1 MRQNVL
7 SVYLV
12 VQQVEAVSRF
22 VLRLAIQL
30 DLKFPNVTRC
40 CQTHRQSPHL
50 SSFTSTPEVRV
61 LSSAGV
67 TRPQWSYDPL
77 RLPDWPS
84 PLRTTLG
91 GATSTSPG
99 YPPLTQITFSACR
112 AHYPGGSEQV
122 LVGSFPARAAF
133 PVLPAG
139 RHPHRHCRGLLKL
152 HTRYGLHSCS
162 PTRRGLY
169 REAPPAPVSRL
180 GRSQAIQ
187 SYQQLLEWVLPPLV
201 ICAFGAHGRSR
212 WKPYSGHGSPG
223 RFARSG
229 RVAGGG
235 GSGICSRSFRR
246 CRCRASG
253 V

>member
-67 TRPQWSYDPL
+67 TRPQWSYNPL

-84 PLRTTLG
+84 PLRATFG

-99 YPPLTQITFSACR
+99 YPPLAQITFSACR
-112 AHYPGGSEQV
+112 AHYPGGPEQV
-122 LVGSFPARAAF
+122 LVGSFPVRAAF
-133 PVLPAG
+133 PVLQAG
-139 RHPHRHCRGLLKL
+139 RHPHRHFEACSSFTRVTACTVARPPYVGFIARLRPSQFPDSDARKL
-152 HTRYGLHSCS
+152 SS
-162 PTRRGLY
+162 PTNNYL
-169 REAPPAPVSRL
+169 
-180 GRSQAIQ
+180 
-187 SYQQLLEWVLPPLV
+187 
-201 ICAFGAHGRSR
+201 
-212 WKPYSGHGSPG
+212 SG
-223 RFARSG
+223 
-229 RVAGGG
+229 
-235 GSGICSRSFRR
+235 SFPHW
-246 CRCRASG
+246 
-253 V
+253 

>member
-1 MRQNVL
+1 MSYGVTPLGSRSTTSPIPSIRYLRSFAHLLPAHPCWRARQFVGMRQNVL

-30 DLKFPNVTRC
+30 ALKFPNLARC

-67 TRPQWSYDPL
+67 TRPQRSYDPL
-77 RLPDWPS
+77 RLPDWPL

-99 YPPLTQITFSACR
+99 YPPLAQITFSACR

-180 GRSQAIQ
+180 GRS
-187 SYQQLLEWVLPPLV
+187 
-201 ICAFGAHGRSR
+201 
-212 WKPYSGHGSPG
+212 
-223 RFARSG
+223 
-229 RVAGGG
+229 
-235 GSGICSRSFRR
+235 
-246 CRCRASG
+246 
-253 V
+253 